1 MNITQNRQAIVHINT
16 LKIINF
22 KNYGEQQMA
31 FSDKINCFVGNNG
44 AGKTNL
50 LDAIYYL
57 SFTKS
62 YFNSVDQQNIR
73 HGEAFFAIHGSFQHN
88 GSLANQVS
96 CIQKLGIKKQF
107 RINQKDYDRISDHI
121 GQFPCVMV
129 SPYDRDLINEGS
141 DIRRKFIDSV
151 ISQFDKP
158 YLDNLIRYNRLLEQR
173 NGLLK
178 QFAERRQVDRGLL
191 LLIDEQMMAPA
202 TNISSKRKQF
212 LEGFAPIFRHY
223 FEFISG
229 GSEQV
234 GIEYDSQLIDNSYL
248 DVTNEAFARDQ
259 AVRYSTSGTH
269 KDDFTFNLEGYPVKK
284 FGSQGQQKSFAVA
297 LKLAQFDFTRDLI
310 GLKPI
315 LLFDDIFDKL
325 DPNRVQQIIQLVDND
340 SFGQV
345 FITDTEPER
354 IRRTFEKVAI
364 NHRVFEISG
373 GNVEFKY

>member
-1 MNITQNRQAIVHINT
+1 VHLNT

-22 KNYGEQQMA
+22 KNFEEQEMA

-73 HGEAFFAIHGSFQHN
+73 HGETFFAIHGTFDRN
-88 GSLANQVS
+88 GGLPNQVS
-96 CIQKLGIKKQF
+96 CIQKAGIKKQF
-107 RINQKDYDRISDHI
+107 RINQKDYDRMSNHI
-121 GQFPCVMV
+121 GQYPCVMV

-141 DIRRKFIDSV
+141 DIRRKFIDAV
-151 ISQFDKP
+151 ISQFDKA
-158 YLDNLIRYNRLLEQR
+158 YLDSLIRYNKLLEQR

-178 QFAERRQVDRGLL
+178 QFAERRHSDKELL

-202 TNISSKRKQF
+202 TNISDKRKSF

-229 GSEQV
+229 GKEEVS
-234 GIEYDSQLIDNSYL
+234 IEYDSMLNAGSYL
-248 DVTNEAFARDQ
+248 DIVNDAFNKDLSL
-259 AVRYSTSGTH
+259 RYSSAGIH
-269 KDDFTFNLEGYPVKK
+269 KDDFIFNLNAYPVKR

-325 DPNRVQQIIQLVDND
+325 DPGRVQQIIQLVDND

-354 IRRTFEKVAI
+354 IRQTFEKVAI
-364 NHRVFEISG
+364 NHRVFEIERG
-373 GNVEFKY
+373 TVDFKY

>member
-1 MNITQNRQAIVHINT
+1 
-16 LKIINF
+16 
-22 KNYGEQQMA
+22 MA
-31 FSDKINCFVGNNG
+31 FSEKINCFVGNNG

-73 HGEAFFAIHGSFQHN
+73 HGETFFAIHGIFQRN
-88 GSLANQVS
+88 GGLPDQVS
-96 CIQKLGIKKQF
+96 CIQKAGTKKQF
-107 RINQKDYDRISDHI
+107 RINQKDYERISDHI

-141 DIRRKFIDSV
+141 DIRRKFIDAV
-151 ISQFDKP
+151 ISQFDKS

-178 QFAERRQVDRGLL
+178 QFAERRKADRALL
-191 LLIDEQMMAPA
+191 LLLDEQMMGPA
-202 TNISSKRKQF
+202 GNINLKRKQF
-212 LEGFAPIFRHY
+212 LTDFAPIFRHY

-229 GSEQV
+229 GNEAV
-234 GIEYDSQLIDNSYL
+234 GIEYDSQLANTSYL
-248 DVTNEAFARDQ
+248 ELVDNAFEKDQ
-259 AVRYSTSGTH
+259 AVRYSTAGIH
-269 KDDFTFNLEGYPVKK
+269 KDDFIFNLEGYPVKR

-310 GLKPI
+310 KIKPI

-325 DPNRVQQIIQLVDND
+325 DPGRVQQIVQLVDND

-354 IRRTFEKVAI
+354 IRRTFDNTAI
-364 NHRVFEISG
+364 NHRVFEIQSG
-373 GNVEFKY
+373 AVEFKY

>member
-1 MNITQNRQAIVHINT
+1 VHLNT

-22 KNYGEQQMA
+22 KNYEEQEMA

-62 YFNSVDQQNIR
+62 YFNSVDQLNIR
-73 HGEAFFAIHGSFQHN
+73 HGETFFAIHGSFQRN
-88 GSLANQVS
+88 SELPNQVS
-96 CIQKLGIKKQF
+96 CIQKAGIKKQF
-107 RINQKDYDRISDHI
+107 RINTKDYDRIADHI

-141 DIRRKFIDSV
+141 DVRRKFIDAV
-151 ISQFDKP
+151 ISQFDKA
-158 YLDNLIRYNRLLEQR
+158 YLDSLIRYNRLLEQR

-178 QFAERRQVDRGLL
+178 QFAERRQTDRGLL

-202 TNISSKRKQF
+202 TNISDKRKSF

-229 GSEQV
+229 GKEAVS
-234 GIEYDSQLIDNSYL
+234 IEYDSQLMAGSYL
-248 DVTNEAFARDQ
+248 DIVDEAFPKDQ
-259 AVRYSTSGTH
+259 SLRYSSAGIH
-269 KDDFTFNLEGYPVKK
+269 KDDFVFNLEGYPVKR

-310 GLKPI
+310 GFKPI

-325 DPNRVQQIIQLVDND
+325 DPDRVQQIIQLVDND

-364 NHRVFEISG
+364 NHRVFEIHG
-373 GNVEFKY
+373 GSVDFKY

>member
-1 MNITQNRQAIVHINT
+1 
-16 LKIINF
+16 
-22 KNYGEQQMA
+22 MA

-73 HGEAFFAIHGSFQHN
+73 HGETFFAIHGDFHRN
-88 GSLANQVS
+88 GGLPNQVS
-96 CIQKLGIKKQF
+96 CIQKAGIKKQF

-141 DIRRKFIDSV
+141 DIRRKFIDAV
-151 ISQFDKP
+151 ISQFDKA
-158 YLDNLIRYNRLLEQR
+158 YLDSLIRYNRLLEQR

-178 QFAERRQVDRGLL
+178 QFAERRQTDRDLL

-202 TNISSKRKQF
+202 TNISDKRKMF

-229 GSEQV
+229 GTEAVS
-234 GIEYDSQLIDNSYL
+234 IEYDSQLTSGSYL
-248 DVTNEAFARDQ
+248 DVVNDAFAKDQ
-259 AVRYSTSGTH
+259 SLRYSSAGIH
-269 KDDFTFNLEGYPVKK
+269 KDDFIFNLEGYPVKR

-325 DPNRVQQIIQLVDND
+325 DPGRVQQIIQLVDND

-345 FITDTEPER
+345 FITDTEPDR
-354 IRRTFEKVAI
+354 IRRTFDKVAI
-364 NHRVFEISG
+364 NHRVFEIHG
-373 GNVEFKY
+373 GTIDFKY

>member
-1 MNITQNRQAIVHINT
+1 VHLNT

-22 KNYGEQQMA
+22 KNYEEQEMA

-73 HGEAFFAIHGSFQHN
+73 HGETFFAIHGAFQRN
-88 GSLANQVS
+88 GSLPNQVS
-96 CIQKLGIKKQF
+96 CIQKAGIKKQF
-107 RINQKDYDRISDHI
+107 RLNQKDYDRISDHI

-141 DIRRKFIDSV
+141 DIRRKFIDAV
-151 ISQFDKP
+151 ISQFDRA
-158 YLDNLIRYNRLLEQR
+158 YLDSLIRYNRLLEQR

-178 QFAERRQVDRGLL
+178 QFAERRQTDRGLL

-202 TNISSKRKQF
+202 TNISDKRKSF

-229 GSEQV
+229 GTEAVS
-234 GIEYDSQLIDNSYL
+234 IEYDSQLNSGSYL
-248 DVTNEAFARDQ
+248 DVVNEAFVKDQ
-259 AVRYSTSGTH
+259 SLRYSSAGIH
-269 KDDFTFNLEGYPVKK
+269 KDDFIFNLEGYPVKR

-310 GLKPI
+310 GFKPI

-325 DPNRVQQIIQLVDND
+325 DPGRVQQIIQLVDND

-345 FITDTEPER
+345 FITDTEPDR

-364 NHRVFEISG
+364 NHRVFEIHCV
-373 GNVEFKY
+373 NFDFKY

>member
-1 MNITQNRQAIVHINT
+1 
-16 LKIINF
+16 
-22 KNYGEQQMA
+22 MA
-31 FSDKINCFVGNNG
+31 FSEKINCFVGNNG

-73 HGEAFFAIHGSFQHN
+73 HGETFFAIHGNFRRN
-88 GSLANQVS
+88 GGLPDQVS
-96 CIQKLGIKKQF
+96 CIQKAGTKKQF

-141 DIRRKFIDSV
+141 DIRRKFIDAV
-151 ISQFDKP
+151 ISQFDKA

-178 QFAERRQVDRGLL
+178 QFAERRKADRALL
-191 LLIDEQMMAPA
+191 LLLDEQMMAPA
-202 TNISSKRKQF
+202 TNISLKRRQF

-229 GSEQV
+229 GKESV
-234 GIEYDSQLIDNSYL
+234 SIEYESQLTTDPYL
-248 DVTNEAFARDQ
+248 EVVERAFEKDQ
-259 AVRYSTSGTH
+259 AMRYSTAGIH
-269 KDDFTFNLEGYPVKK
+269 KDDFIFNLEGYPVKR

-310 GLKPI
+310 KFKPI

-325 DPNRVQQIIQLVDND
+325 DPGRVQQIIQLVDND

-354 IRRTFEKVAI
+354 IRRTLENVAI

-373 GNVEFKY
+373 GAVEFKY

>member
-1 MNITQNRQAIVHINT
+1 
-16 LKIINF
+16 
-22 KNYGEQQMA
+22 MA
-31 FSDKINCFVGNNG
+31 FSEKINCFVGNNG

-73 HGEAFFAIHGSFQHN
+73 HGETFFAIHGIFQRN
-88 GSLANQVS
+88 GGLPDQVS
-96 CIQKLGIKKQF
+96 CIQKAGVKKQI
-107 RINQKDYDRISDHI
+107 RINQKDYERISDHI

-141 DIRRKFIDSV
+141 DMRRKFIDAV
-151 ISQFDKP
+151 ISQFDKA
-158 YLDNLIRYNRLLEQR
+158 YLDSLIRYNRLLEQR

-178 QFAERRQVDRGLL
+178 QFAERRKADRALL
-191 LLIDEQMMAPA
+191 LLLDEQMVAPA
-202 TNISSKRKQF
+202 TNINEKRQQF

-229 GSEQV
+229 GNETVS
-234 GIEYDSQLIDNSYL
+234 IEYESQLATTSYL
-248 DVTNEAFARDQ
+248 ELVENAFEKDQ
-259 AVRYSTSGTH
+259 AVRYSTAGIH
-269 KDDFTFNLEGYPVKK
+269 KDDFIFNLEGYPVKR

-310 GLKPI
+310 KFKPI

-325 DPNRVQQIIQLVDND
+325 DPGRVQQIIQLVDND

-354 IRRTFEKVAI
+354 IRRTFDNVAI
-364 NHRVFEISG
+364 NHRVFEIRG
-373 GNVEFKY
+373 GAVEFKY

>member
-1 MNITQNRQAIVHINT
+1 
-16 LKIINF
+16 
-22 KNYGEQQMA
+22 MA

-62 YFNSVDQQNIR
+62 YFASVDQLNIR
-73 HGEAFFAIHGSFQHN
+73 HGETFFAIHGTFQRN
-88 GSLANQVS
+88 GSNPQQVS
-96 CIQKLGIKKQF
+96 CIQRAGVKKQF

-141 DIRRKFIDSV
+141 DIRRKFIDAV
-151 ISQFDKP
+151 ISQFDKA

-173 NGLLK
+173 NSLLK
-178 QFAERRQVDRGLL
+178 QFAERRQADRGLL

-202 TNISSKRKQF
+202 TNISEKRRAF

-223 FEFISG
+223 FRFISG
-229 GSEQV
+229 GIEDVS
-234 GIEYDSQLIDNSYL
+234 IEYESQLNSGAYL
-248 DVTNEAFARDQ
+248 NIAEEAFTKDQ
-259 AVRYSTSGTH
+259 NLRYSSAGIH
-269 KDDFTFNLEGYPVKK
+269 KDDFIFNLGGYPVKR

-297 LKLAQFDFTRDLI
+297 LKLAQFDFTRNLI
-310 GLKPI
+310 GFKPV

-325 DPNRVQQIIQLVDND
+325 DPSRVQQLIQLVDND

-354 IRRTFEKVAI
+354 IKRTFEKAAI
-364 NHRVFEISG
+364 NHRVFEIQSG
-373 GNVEFKY
+373 SIDFKY

>member
-1 MNITQNRQAIVHINT
+1 VHLNT

-22 KNYGEQQMA
+22 KNYEEQEMA

-62 YFNSVDQQNIR
+62 YFNSVDQLNIR
-73 HGEAFFAIHGSFQHN
+73 HGEAFFAIHGTFQRN
-88 GSLANQVS
+88 GSNAQQVS
-96 CIQKLGIKKQF
+96 CIQKAGIKKQF
-107 RINQKDYDRISDHI
+107 RLNQKDYDRISDHI

-173 NGLLK
+173 NSLLK
-178 QFAERRQVDRGLL
+178 QFAERHRADRELL

-202 TNISSKRKQF
+202 TNISDKRRAF
-212 LEGFAPIFRHY
+212 LEGFLPIFRHY
-223 FEFISG
+223 FGFISG
-229 GSEQV
+229 GTEDV
-234 GIEYDSQLIDNSYL
+234 GIEYESQLTAGSYL
-248 DVTNEAFARDQ
+248 DIVNEAFIKDQ
-259 AVRYSTSGTH
+259 SIRYSSAGIH
-269 KDDFTFNLEGYPVKK
+269 KDDFIFNLDGYPVKR

-297 LKLAQFDFTRDLI
+297 LKLAQFDFTRNLI
-310 GLKPI
+310 GFKPI

-325 DPNRVQQIIQLVDND
+325 DPGRVHQLIQLVDND

-354 IRRTFEKVAI
+354 IKRTFEKARI
-364 NHRVFEISG
+364 NHRVFEIRNGS
-373 GNVEFKY
+373 VDFKY

>member
-1 MNITQNRQAIVHINT
+1 MHLNT

-22 KNYGEQQMA
+22 KNYDEQEMA
-31 FSDKINCFVGNNG
+31 FSEKINCFVGNNG

-73 HGEAFFAIHGSFQHN
+73 HGETFFAIHGTFEHN
-88 GSLANQVS
+88 GGIPNQVS
-96 CIQKLGIKKQF
+96 CIQKAGVKKQF
-107 RINQKDYDRISDHI
+107 RINQKDYDRMSDHI
-121 GQFPCVMV
+121 GQYPCVMV

-141 DIRRKFIDSV
+141 DIRRKFIDAV
-151 ISQFDKP
+151 ISQFDKA
-158 YLDNLIRYNRLLEQR
+158 YLDNLIRYNKLLEQR

-178 QFAERRQVDRGLL
+178 QFAERRRTDRDLL

-202 TNISSKRKQF
+202 TNISAKRKLF

-223 FEFISG
+223 FQFISAG
-229 GSEQV
+229 KEAVSIVYE
-234 GIEYDSQLIDNSYL
+234 SQLASASYL
-248 DVTNEAFARDQ
+248 EVVNDSFTKDQ
-259 AVRYSTSGTH
+259 ALRYSSAGIH
-269 KDDFTFNLEGYPVKK
+269 KDDFIFNLEGYPVKR

-325 DPNRVQQIIQLVDND
+325 DPGRVQQIIQLVDND

-345 FITDTEPER
+345 FITDTEPQR
-354 IRRTFEKVAI
+354 IRQTFEKVAI
-364 NHRVFEISG
+364 NHRVFEIENG
-373 GNVEFKY
+373 AVDFKY

>member
-1 MNITQNRQAIVHINT
+1 MHLNT

-22 KNYGEQQMA
+22 KNYGEQELA
-31 FSDKINCFVGNNG
+31 FSEKINCFVGNNG

-50 LDAIYYL
+50 LDALYYL

-62 YFNSVDQQNIR
+62 YFNSTDQQNIH
-73 HGEAFFAIHGSFQHN
+73 HGEDFFAIHGTFNRQ
-88 GSLANQVS
+88 GRLPDQVS
-96 CIQKLGIKKQF
+96 CIQKAGLKKQF

-178 QFAERRQVDRGLL
+178 QFAERRNADRELL

-202 TNISSKRKQF
+202 TNISEKRKQF
-212 LEGFAPIFRHY
+212 LEGFAPIFTHY

-229 GSEQV
+229 GKETVS
-234 GIEYDSQLIDNSYL
+234 IEYESQLAAASYL
-248 DVTNEAFARDQ
+248 DVVNDAFAKDL
-259 AVRYSTSGTH
+259 ALKYSSAGIH
-269 KDDFTFNLEGYPVKK
+269 KDDYIFNLQGYPVKR

-310 GLKPI
+310 RFKPI

-325 DPNRVQQIIQLVDND
+325 DPGRVQQIIQLVDND

-354 IRRTFEKVAI
+354 IRRTFEQVAI
-364 NHRVFEISG
+364 SHRVFEIQG
-373 GNVEFKY
+373 GSVEFKY

>member
-1 MNITQNRQAIVHINT
+1 VHLNT

-22 KNYGEQQMA
+22 KNFEEQEMA

-73 HGEAFFAIHGSFQHN
+73 HGETFFAIHGTFDRN
-88 GSLANQVS
+88 GGLPNQVS
-96 CIQKLGIKKQF
+96 CIQKAGIKKQF
-107 RINQKDYDRISDHI
+107 RINQKDYDRMSNHI
-121 GQFPCVMV
+121 GQYPCVMV

-141 DIRRKFIDSV
+141 DIRRKFIDAV
-151 ISQFDKP
+151 ISQFDKA
-158 YLDNLIRYNRLLEQR
+158 YLDNLIRYNKLLEQR

-178 QFAERRQVDRGLL
+178 QFAERRHSDKELL

-202 TNISSKRKQF
+202 TNISDKRKSF

-223 FEFISG
+223 FKFISG
-229 GSEQV
+229 GKEEVS
-234 GIEYDSQLIDNSYL
+234 IEYDSMLTAGSYL
-248 DVTNEAFARDQ
+248 DIVNDAFNKDLSL
-259 AVRYSTSGTH
+259 RYSSAGIH
-269 KDDFTFNLEGYPVKK
+269 KDDFIFNLNAYPVKR

-325 DPNRVQQIIQLVDND
+325 DPGRVQQIIQLVDND

-354 IRRTFEKVAI
+354 IRNTFEKVAI
-364 NHRVFEISG
+364 NHRVFEIEHG
-373 GNVEFKY
+373 AVDFKY

>member
-1 MNITQNRQAIVHINT
+1 MHLNT

-22 KNYGEQQMA
+22 KNYGEQEMA

-73 HGEAFFAIHGSFQHN
+73 HGESFFAIHGAFQRN
-88 GSLANQVS
+88 GGLPNQVS
-96 CIQKLGIKKQF
+96 CIQKEGLKKQF
-107 RINQKDYDRISDHI
+107 RINQKEYDRISDHI

-141 DIRRKFIDSV
+141 DIRRKFIDTV
-151 ISQFDKP
+151 ISQFDKA
-158 YLDNLIRYNRLLEQR
+158 YLDSLIRYNRLLVQR

-178 QFAERRQVDRGLL
+178 QFAERRQPDRELL
-191 LLIDEQMMAPA
+191 QLIDEQMLAPA
-202 TNISSKRKQF
+202 TNISDKRRGF

-229 GSEQV
+229 GTEEVS
-234 GIEYDSQLIDNSYL
+234 IEYESQLTAASYMAIAE
-248 DVTNEAFARDQ
+248 EAFLKDQ
-259 AVRYSTSGTH
+259 SLRYSTAGIH
-269 KDDFTFNLEGYPVKK
+269 KDDFIFNLAGYPVKK

-325 DPNRVQQIIQLVDND
+325 DPGRVQQIIQLVDND

-354 IRRTFEKVAI
+354 IKRTFEKVAI
-364 NHRVFEISG
+364 NHCVFEING
-373 GNVEFKY
+373 GSVEFKY

>member
-1 MNITQNRQAIVHINT
+1 VQLNT

-22 KNYGEQQMA
+22 KNYEEQEMA
-31 FSDKINCFVGNNG
+31 FSEKINCFVGNNG

-73 HGEAFFAIHGSFQHN
+73 HGESFFAIHGTFLRN
-88 GSLANQVS
+88 NSLPNQVS
-96 CIQKLGIKKQF
+96 CIQKAGVKKQF
-107 RINQKDYDRISDHI
+107 RINQKDYDRMSDHI
-121 GQFPCVMV
+121 GQYPCVMV

-141 DIRRKFIDSV
+141 EIRRKFIDAV
-151 ISQFDKP
+151 ISQFDKS
-158 YLDNLIRYNRLLEQR
+158 YLDNLLRYNRLLEQR
-173 NGLLK
+173 NMLLK
-178 QFAERRQVDRGLL
+178 QFVERRNTDRTYLMLL
-191 LLIDEQMMAPA
+191 DEQMMVPA
-202 TNISSKRKQF
+202 TNISDKRKSF
-212 LEGFAPIFRHY
+212 LEGFSPIFKHY

-229 GSEQV
+229 GKEEV
-234 GIEYDSQLIDNSYL
+234 GIEYESQLKSASYL
-248 DVTNEAFARDQ
+248 DIVNECFDKDMAL
-259 AVRYSTSGTH
+259 RYSSTGIH
-269 KDDFTFNLEGYPVKK
+269 KDDFTFNLEGYPVKR

-310 GLKPI
+310 GFKPI

-325 DPNRVQQIIQLVDND
+325 DPSRVQQIVQLVDND

-354 IRRTFEKVAI
+354 IRRTFESVAI
-364 NHRVFEISG
+364 SHRVFEIEG
-373 GNVEFKY
+373 GSVNFKY

>member
-1 MNITQNRQAIVHINT
+1 
-16 LKIINF
+16 
-22 KNYGEQQMA
+22 
-31 FSDKINCFVGNNG
+31 
-44 AGKTNL
+44 
-50 LDAIYYL
+50 
-57 SFTKS
+57 
-62 YFNSVDQQNIR
+62 
-73 HGEAFFAIHGSFQHN
+73 
-88 GSLANQVS
+88 
-96 CIQKLGIKKQF
+96 
-107 RINQKDYDRISDHI
+107 
-121 GQFPCVMV
+121 
-129 SPYDRDLINEGS
+129 
-141 DIRRKFIDSV
+141 
-151 ISQFDKP
+151 
-158 YLDNLIRYNRLLEQR
+158 
-173 NGLLK
+173 
-178 QFAERRQVDRGLL
+178 
-191 LLIDEQMMAPA
+191 MMAPA
-202 TNISSKRKQF
+202 TNISSKRKLF

-229 GSEQV
+229 CSERV
-234 GIEYDSQLIDNSYL
+234 SIEYESQLIDNSYL

-310 GLKPI
+310 GFKPI

-325 DPNRVQQIIQLVDND
+325 DPSRVQQIIQLVDND

-364 NHRVFEISG
+364 NHRVFEISD

>member
-1 MNITQNRQAIVHINT
+1 MHINT

-22 KNYGEQQMA
+22 KNYGEQEMA

-73 HGEAFFAIHGSFQHN
+73 HGEAFFAIHGAFQRN
-88 GSLANQVS
+88 GGLANQVS

-107 RINQKDYDRISDHI
+107 RINLKDYDRISDHI

-151 ISQFDKP
+151 ISQFDKS

-178 QFAERRQVDRGLL
+178 QFAERRQVDRDLL

-202 TNISSKRKQF
+202 TNISSKRKVF

-229 GSEQV
+229 GSERV
-234 GIEYDSQLIDNSYL
+234 SIEYESQLIEKSYL
-248 DVTNEAFARDQ
+248 DVTNEAFAKDQ
-259 AVRYSTSGTH
+259 ALRYSTTGTH

-325 DPNRVQQIIQLVDND
+325 DPSRVQQIIQLVDND

>member
-1 MNITQNRQAIVHINT
+1 VYLNT

-22 KNYGEQQMA
+22 KNYGEQEMT

-62 YFNSVDQQNIR
+62 YFNSVDQLNIH
-73 HGEAFFAIHGSFQHN
+73 HGEAFFAIHGTYHRN
-88 GSLANQVS
+88 GSNPQQVS
-96 CIQKLGIKKQF
+96 CIQKAGIKKQF
-107 RINQKDYDRISDHI
+107 RINQKDYERISDHI
-121 GQFPCVMV
+121 GLFPCVMV

-141 DIRRKFIDSV
+141 DIRRKFIDAV
-151 ISQFDKP
+151 ISQFDKS

-173 NGLLK
+173 NSLLK
-178 QFAERRQVDRGLL
+178 QFAERRRTDRELL

-202 TNISSKRKQF
+202 TNISDKRKAF

-223 FEFISG
+223 FGFISG
-229 GSEQV
+229 GLEEVSISYE
-234 GIEYDSQLIDNSYL
+234 SQLTSGAYL
-248 DVTNEAFARDQ
+248 EIVNEAFTKDQ
-259 AVRYSTSGTH
+259 SLRYSSAGIH
-269 KDDFTFNLEGYPVKK
+269 KDDFIFNLGGYPIKR

-297 LKLAQFDFTRDLI
+297 LKLAQFDFTRNLI
-310 GLKPI
+310 GFKPI

-325 DPNRVQQIIQLVDND
+325 DPARVQQLIQLVDND

-354 IRRTFEKVAI
+354 IKRTFEKAAI
-364 NHRVFEISG
+364 NHRVFEIQNGS
-373 GNVEFKY
+373 VDFIY

>member
-1 MNITQNRQAIVHINT
+1 VHLNT

-22 KNYGEQQMA
+22 KNYGEQEMA

-62 YFNSVDQQNIR
+62 YFNSVDQLNIR
-73 HGEAFFAIHGSFQHN
+73 HGESFFAIHGTFKRN
-88 GSLANQVS
+88 GANPQQVS
-96 CIQKLGIKKQF
+96 CIQKAGTKKQF

-141 DIRRKFIDSV
+141 DIRRKFIDAV

-158 YLDNLIRYNRLLEQR
+158 YLDNLIRYNRLLDQR
-173 NGLLK
+173 NSLLK
-178 QFAERRQVDRGLL
+178 QFAERRKTDRELL
-191 LLIDEQMMAPA
+191 LLLDEQMMSPA
-202 TNISSKRKQF
+202 TNISDKRKAF
-212 LEGFAPIFRHY
+212 LDGFLPIFSHY
-223 FEFISG
+223 FGFISG
-229 GSEQV
+229 GTEQV
-234 GIEYDSQLIDNSYL
+234 SIEYESQLTAGFYL
-248 DVTNEAFARDQ
+248 DVVNAAFEKDQ
-259 AVRYSTSGTH
+259 ALRYSSAGIH
-269 KDDFTFNLEGYPVKK
+269 KDDFIFNLGGYPVKR

-297 LKLAQFDFTRDLI
+297 LKLAQFDFTKNLI

-315 LLFDDIFDKL
+315 LLLDDIFDKL
-325 DPNRVQQIIQLVDND
+325 DPGRVQQLIQLVDND

-354 IRRTFEKVAI
+354 IKRTFEKASL
-364 NHRVFEISG
+364 NHRIFAIEG
-373 GNVEFKY
+373 GSVNFKY

>member
-1 MNITQNRQAIVHINT
+1 VHLNT

-22 KNYGEQQMA
+22 KNYEEQEMA

-73 HGEAFFAIHGSFQHN
+73 HGETFFAIHGSFQRN
-88 GSLANQVS
+88 GSLPNQVS
-96 CIQKLGIKKQF
+96 CIQKAGIKKQF

-141 DIRRKFIDSV
+141 DVRRKFIDAV
-151 ISQFDKP
+151 ISQFDKV
-158 YLDNLIRYNRLLEQR
+158 YLDSLIRYNRLLEQR

-178 QFAERRQVDRGLL
+178 QFAERRQTDRGLL

-202 TNISSKRKQF
+202 SNISGKRKSF
-212 LEGFAPIFRHY
+212 LEGFAPIFKHY

-229 GSEQV
+229 GTEDVS
-234 GIEYDSQLIDNSYL
+234 IEYESQLATGSYL
-248 DVTNEAFARDQ
+248 DVVHDAFDKDQ
-259 AVRYSTSGTH
+259 SLRYSSAGIH
-269 KDDFTFNLEGYPVKK
+269 KDDFIFNLEGYPVKR

-310 GLKPI
+310 GFKPI

-325 DPNRVQQIIQLVDND
+325 DPGRVQQIIQLVDND

-364 NHRVFEISG
+364 NHRVFEING
-373 GNVEFKY
+373 GNVDFKY

>member
-1 MNITQNRQAIVHINT
+1 
-16 LKIINF
+16 
-22 KNYGEQQMA
+22 MA
-31 FSDKINCFVGNNG
+31 FSEKINCFVGNNG

-73 HGEAFFAIHGSFQHN
+73 HGETFFAIHGMFQRN
-88 GSLANQVS
+88 GGLPDQVS
-96 CIQKLGIKKQF
+96 CIQKAGTKKQI
-107 RINQKDYDRISDHI
+107 RINQKDYERISDHI

-141 DIRRKFIDSV
+141 DIRRKFIDAV
-151 ISQFDKP
+151 ISQFDKA

-178 QFAERRQVDRGLL
+178 QFAERRKADRALL
-191 LLIDEQMMAPA
+191 LLLDEQMMAPA
-202 TNISSKRKQF
+202 TNISLKRREF
-212 LEGFAPIFRHY
+212 LEGFAPIFKHY

-229 GSEQV
+229 GKEAVS
-234 GIEYDSQLIDNSYL
+234 IEYESQLSTAPYL
-248 DVTNEAFARDQ
+248 EVVENAFDKDQ
-259 AVRYSTSGTH
+259 AVRYSTAGIH
-269 KDDFTFNLEGYPVKK
+269 KDDFIFNLEGYPVKR

-310 GLKPI
+310 KFKPI

-325 DPNRVQQIIQLVDND
+325 DPGRVQQIIQLVDND

-354 IRRTFEKVAI
+354 IRRTFNNVAI
-364 NHRVFEISG
+364 NHRVFEIQG
-373 GNVEFKY
+373 GSVEFKY